1 LASGLAITALFAL
14 LYAVVFAIGVWFLP
28 SSLIGLFLMIG
39 FTVAIILF
47 QYGISPLIVGWIY
60 AIDWIPYEE
69 FASLYPHLADSLDK
83 VVAYNGIKM
92 PRLGII
98 HDLNP
103 NAFTFGWSKNS
114 ARVVITDGI
123 LEYLNKREQNAVF
136 SHELGHVVHSDFI
149 IMTIVFAIPLV
160 LLTVARWAYYAV
172 WFSGRRRSSDDDA
185 NTIALVLI
193 AVAILAYISYYL
205 GYLISL
211 IVSRIREYYADEHS
225 AEVLEDPNAL
235 ATGLVKIAYGLL
247 ADHGGYKTAYPEA
260 SSTRQ
265 KRILKERNKSKV
277 RALRGLGIFD
287 PKSAKG
293 LGIISVTTTGELSME
308 AIQKTA
314 AWDLYNPWAKYYQV
328 FSTHPLPAKRIMR
341 LNMLC
346 QIYGVKP
353 EIDFSDAKR
362 LKEEQAG
369 KTLWDQFL
377 LDIFMK
383 YLPTLIFL
391 ALLGLTVAWLFT
403 EVDLL
408 TSSFLKPRNVLLMWV
423 IGFYLIG
430 FGSLIKTRYMY
441 KSGFQAYDSID
452 LKTNV
457 KVSPI
462 RTVPAIL
469 EGEIIGRGVPGY
481 YFSEDMY
488 FQDNTGLLYVDY
500 RFGIGIVDLIFS
512 LRTVRRLIGQ
522 RVRIKGWYRRGPIP
536 YIQVD
541 TIESESG
548 TRHRNYAKH
557 FRYVWAAVAFV
568 LGLVCLYFFFQF

>member
-1 LASGLAITALFAL
+1 MASGLAITALFAL

-28 SSLIGLFLMIG
+28 SSLVSLFIMIG
-39 FTVAIILF
+39 FTVLIILF

-69 FASLYPHLADSLDK
+69 FAASYPHLADSLDK

-103 NAFTFGWSKNS
+103 NAFTYGWSKNS

-123 LEYLNKREQNAVF
+123 LEYLNKKEQNAVF

-160 LLTVARWAYYAV
+160 LLTIARWAYYAG
-172 WFSGRRRSSDDDA
+172 FYSGRRRSSDEEG
-185 NTIALVLI
+185 NIIGLILI
-193 AVAILAYISYYL
+193 AVAALSYISYYL

-247 ADHGGYKTAYPEA
+247 VDRGGYLTQEV
-260 SSTRQ
+260 SV
-265 KRILKERNKSKV
+265 KERNKSKV

-287 PKSAKG
+287 PKTARG

-314 AWDLYNPWAKYYQV
+314 AWDLYNPWAKYFQI

-353 EIDFSDAKR
+353 VLDFSDAKR

-377 LDIFMK
+377 WDIFMRS
-383 YLPTLIFL
+383 LPTLIFL
-391 ALLGLTVAWLFT
+391 ALIGLSTAWLFT
-403 EVDLL
+403 EAGLL
-408 TSSFLKPRNVLLMWV
+408 TSTFLTTRNLLLMWV

-441 KSGFQAYDSID
+441 KSGFQEYNSID

-457 KVSPI
+457 KASPI
-462 RTVPAIL
+462 RSVPAIL
-469 EGEIIGRGVPGY
+469 EGEIVGRGIPGY

-548 TRHRNYAKH
+548 SRHRNYAKH
-557 FRYVWAAVAFV
+557 FRYVWAALAFV